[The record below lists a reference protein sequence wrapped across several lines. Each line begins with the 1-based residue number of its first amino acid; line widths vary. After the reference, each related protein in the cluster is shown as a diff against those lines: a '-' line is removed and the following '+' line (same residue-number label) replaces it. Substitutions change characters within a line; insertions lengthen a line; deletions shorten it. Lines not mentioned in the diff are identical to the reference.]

1 MLTSRDFSL
10 RLDHVELTHFADLRL
25 ANANINIGVEFLK
38 IENASKFRHLDCDAA
53 MPSFRFDSMC
63 LTIAADKQQK

>member
-38 IENASKFRHLDCDAA
+38 IENATIEISTLRLRCGDAFV
-53 MPSFRFDSMC
+53 SIRFNVCS
-63 LTIAADKQQK
+63 